1 MNDTFDYIMRFVVI
15 VFGYCCALLAAGWFL
30 AAILFRTIG
39 IDSMMQDFAMLADN
53 ADISA
58 MWTATSFW
66 SSVFVGGIALAM
78 LGGGI
83 SLLPAIILIIW
94 AEWRGYRSSLFYAVF
109 GGAIGLASA
118 GAAFPFT
125 DSAEF
130 AHMSLMVLATA
141 CAGIV
146 GGFVYWLI
154 AGRNAGTLTLPA
166 Q

>member
-30 AAILFRTIG
+30 TAILFRLIG
-39 IDSMMQDFAMLADN
+39 IEMLMQDFAMLADN
-53 ADISA
+53 ADMGS
-58 MWTATSFW
+58 MWAATSFW

-83 SLLPAIILIIW
+83 SLLPAIILILL
-94 AEWRGYRSSLFYAVF
+94 AEIRGYRSSLFYALF
-109 GGAIGLASA
+109 GGVIGLASA

-125 DSAEF
+125 DSREF
-130 AHMSLMVLATA
+130 AHMSLVVLATA

-154 AGRNAGTLTLPA
+154 AGRNAGKFTSPA
-166 Q
+166 P